1 MEPTP
6 SAHASWNDELQAIFR
21 LARRTLRKW
30 RPGLAAVVVGMLAT
44 GAVIQWWP
52 KRWRSEAVV
61 YYREGLQWTTT
72 DAPNARR
79 MGQRFKDMLLA
90 RTLLTKLIQE
100 SGLYPRLVKAGRM
113 GEAVEE
119 MRLAIGF
126 RIDQSDVYAIS
137 YTGDSAGEAQK
148 VVARLTDLLI
158 AENARLRSEQTQGA
172 GTFLDAEKKRTEG
185 DLATREAALLRF
197 MARHPEFSA
206 EQGQAAG
213 AMRGRARAAPEG
225 DRESDAVV
233 ALRREEERLRRQ
245 ITTPGQRTGPD
256 PALVAAKD
264 DAEAKLR
271 AAQRDLNEKR
281 AAYTEQHPDV
291 RAAEANVRGA
301 LDAYRRAAD
310 ALQATEPQVLS
321 GRLQQVQ
328 EELATAR
335 RLQAAQ
341 RPQQAV
347 PRTPEAAQR
356 VVSDEAEWARLN
368 REVAEARERLQQLDN
383 RQFVA
388 SMTASMAASGQ
399 SSQIV
404 VIDPAFLPA
413 QPLGPSRGVKALIG
427 LLAALV
433 AGVAVALL
441 FALYDDVVYEAPD
454 LERLPSLPVLLEI
467 GRAAMPAGGPVL
479 AAGNGGGA
487 RAPVAGLLPGEKGR
501 GGKEGGGGSTALA
514 RIAAP
519 GAAIAPEAMPGGAAF
534 VRVHR
539 VPTLRTSDP
548 RLVMLNSPESPAAA
562 AFRVLRH
569 RLRERGDPRTILVTS
584 ARGSEG
590 KSFCAVNLAMALGE
604 ADRARVLLLETNFR
618 APVLASVFGFQPL
631 VCAGEQLESHRFKP
645 REPWEAVETG
655 VPSLHTVAISPGS
668 TAKPT
673 LDRAL
678 NLAVAAFRMSGYDYI
693 IVDSPEVLQSAD
705 VNLMQESVDLVLLS
719 VRTRVSRTRAI
730 RAALGQIGTAKVAG
744 FALLGG

>member
-6 SAHASWNDELQAIFR
+6 SAHATTNDELQGIYR
-21 LARRTLRKW
+21 LVRRTLRKW
-30 RPGLAAVVVGMLAT
+30 RPGLAAVVVVLLAT
-44 GAVIQWWP
+44 AAVVQWWP

-72 DAPNARR
+72 DSFSARR
-79 MGQRFKDMLLA
+79 MGQRFRDMLLA
-90 RTLLTKLIQE
+90 RNLLTQLIRE

-137 YTGDSAGEAQK
+137 YTGDSAGEAQQI
-148 VVARLTDLLI
+148 VSRLTDLLV
-158 AENARLRSEQTQGA
+158 AENARLRSEQAQGA
-172 GTFLDAEKKRTEG
+172 GTFLDAEKKRAEG

-197 MARHPEFSA
+197 LAKHPEFST
-206 EQGQAAG
+206 EQSPVGG
-213 AMRGRARAAPEG
+213 SLRGRARPGEEE
-225 DRESDAVV
+225 RESDAVG

-245 ITTPGQRTGPD
+245 LTTPSQRAGPD
-256 PALVAAKD
+256 PALVTAKE
-264 DAEAKLR
+264 DAEVKLR
-271 AAQRDLNEKR
+271 AAQRELNEKR
-281 AAYTEQHPDV
+281 SAYTERHPDV
-291 RAAEANVRGA
+291 RAAEADVRAA

-328 EELATAR
+328 EELAAAR

-341 RPQQAV
+341 RP
-347 PRTPEAAQR
+347 PPPPSGPEAAQR
-356 VVSDEAEWARLN
+356 VVKDEGEWARLT
-368 REVAEARERLQQLDN
+368 REVSEARERLQQLDN

-413 QPLGPSRGVKALIG
+413 QPLGPSRTVRVLFG
-427 LLAALV
+427 LLAALA
-433 AGVAVALL
+433 AGVGVALL
-441 FALYDDVVYEAPD
+441 FALSDDLVYEAAD
-454 LERLPSLPVLLEI
+454 LERPLRLPVLLEI
-467 GRAAMPAGGPVL
+467 GKTAMPAGGPVL
-479 AAGNGGGA
+479 AGHRGGRA
-487 RAPVAGLLPGEKGR
+487 RAAVALLTAGSSRSGEDGP
-501 GGKEGGGGSTALA
+501 GGSAALV
-514 RIAAP
+514 RIPAPAAGFAAP
-519 GAAIAPEAMPGGAAF
+519 GSTPF

-539 VPTLRTSDP
+539 IPTLRTSDP
-548 RLVMLNSPESPAAA
+548 RLVMLNAPESTAAA

-590 KSFCAVNLAMALGE
+590 KTFCAVNLAMALGE
-604 ADRARVLLLETNFR
+604 ADRARVLLLEANFR
-618 APVLASVFGFQPL
+618 APVLASVFGYQPL

-645 REPWEAVETG
+645 HEPWEAVEAG
-655 VPSLHTVAISPGS
+655 VPSLHAVAIAPGS
-668 TAKPT
+668 PVKPT

-678 NLAVAAFRMSGYDYI
+678 DLAVAAFRMSGYDYI
-693 IVDSPEVLQSAD
+693 IVDGPDVLQSAD

-719 VRTRVSRTRAI
+719 TRTRTSRTRAI
-730 RAALGQIGTAKVAG
+730 KAALRQIGTGKAAG